1 MAKTID
7 NWGGSWTEEK
17 LDAFEKYVEA
27 YLTIMHSTREQRKG
41 WPKEIIYFDGF
52 AGSGSR
58 SENDDI
64 DSNQI
69 SIQSVFGDL
78 DIQREEAEVYQG
90 SCERVL
96 SLTKKFDKYY
106 FVDLDTSAL
115 DNLKQKLSEKNL
127 ITENCI
133 FRTGDV
139 NEVVSDF
146 ISQWNENKVA
156 LVLLDP
162 YGMQVKWDTIKK
174 MKGKRIDLWILV
186 PSGVIINRL
195 MDRSGNLR
203 NIEKLKE
210 YLGISEEEIKQ
221 KFYQTTTSPTL
232 FGEIETTEKKKD
244 TIHKIAETY
253 VEQLKKIF
261 KYVTEKPLQLKNS
274 KNVIIYHFIFA
285 ANNESA
291 KKIAG
296 QIIEKKKI
304 KNKK

>member
-133 FRTGDV
+133 FRT
-139 NEVVSDF
+139 
-146 ISQWNENKVA
+146 
-156 LVLLDP
+156 
-162 YGMQVKWDTIKK
+162 
-174 MKGKRIDLWILV
+174 R
-186 PSGVIINRL
+186 
-195 MDRSGNLR
+195 
-203 NIEKLKE
+203 
-210 YLGISEEEIKQ
+210 
-221 KFYQTTTSPTL
+221 
-232 FGEIETTEKKKD
+232 
-244 TIHKIAETY
+244 
-253 VEQLKKIF
+253 
-261 KYVTEKPLQLKNS
+261 
-274 KNVIIYHFIFA
+274 
-285 ANNESA
+285 
-291 KKIAG
+291 
-296 QIIEKKKI
+296 
-304 KNKK
+304 